1 MNKQSVTLSNGT
13 MEVAQM
19 GEGPVP
25 LLLLSGFSILF
36 PDLEYGA
43 LGEELA
49 AQYRV
54 LIPSKFGYGFSDTT
68 DAPRD
73 VDTVVEEY
81 RSMLSALGISPPV
94 VLAAHSMGF
103 LEALRWAQKYPE
115 EVLALVGLDPAT
127 PEVYRTFNLNRS
139 LQQLESIHS
148 PEWKRQLLFFW
159 TVRSMLSRYPARL
172 RKQLRP
178 AARRNFA
185 GLVWVNESRALP
197 GNVDTILQDELPAYI
212 PALFLLSNGK
222 GTPLPGDAWRK
233 HALDY
238 LDRFTYTQYELF
250 DLPHDLYFHR
260 PKDLAEVI
268 LEFLAQVRDGS
279 LMEDLSGDE
288 DA

>member
-1 MNKQSVTLSNGT
+1 MSKQTVTLSNGT

-19 GEGPVP
+19 GDGPVP
-25 LLLLSGFSILF
+25 LLLLYGFSILF

-43 LGEELA
+43 LGEQLA
-49 AQYRV
+49 EEYRV
-54 LIPSKFGYGFSDTT
+54 LIPSKFGYGFSDVT

-73 VDTVVEEY
+73 VDTLVEEY
-81 RSMLSALGISPPV
+81 RGMLSALHVSPPV

-127 PEVYRTFNLNRS
+127 PEVYHTFDLKRS
-139 LQQLESIHS
+139 LQQIESIHS
-148 PEWKRQLLFFW
+148 PEWKRQLLFLW

-197 GNVDTILQDELPAYI
+197 GNVEKILQDGPPAST
-212 PALFLLSNGK
+212 PTLFLLSNGK
-222 GTPLPGDAWRK
+222 GTPLPGEEWRR

-238 LDRFTYTQYELF
+238 LDHFTDTQYELF

-260 PKDLAEVI
+260 PKDLAEVV
-268 LEFLAQVRDGS
+268 LEFLSQVRDGS
-279 LMEDLSGDE
+279 LMEDAAEDE
-288 DA
+288 KE